1 MQGKIKPQSCLRTR
15 GNTSMPSFDLTV
27 VYRRIETLKPDP
39 ANPRLHSK
47 KRIRQTT
54 HSRSFNE
61 LAREAEV
68 ADAA

>member
-1 MQGKIKPQSCLRTR
+1 
-15 GNTSMPSFDLTV
+15 MPSFDLTV

-47 KRIRQTT
+47 KPIRQTT